1 MVNALPLSE
10 GGHERMRF
18 PSEFYTREV
27 LPIREKLLRT
37 LNTGGRVE
45 GEDIQAVDR
54 INDRIRVI
62 KREKPTRYQDDTDYL
77 RLTRELRE
85 IADKVERV
93 NTPSPVPP
101 NGEAA
106 EAA

>member
-10 GGHERMRF
+10 GGWERQRF
-18 PSEFYTREV
+18 PHEFYAQEV
-27 LPIREKLLRT
+27 LPIRERLLRT

-54 INDRIRVI
+54 INEAIRAI
-62 KREKPTRYQDDTDYL
+62 KREKPSRYQDDMDYL

-85 IADKVERV
+85 IANKVEQV
-93 NTPSPVPP
+93 NAPSPIPP